1 MRIRLI
7 VLSLMLASC
16 SYITTL
22 PGLSHITPH
31 KIEVQQGNLITPEMR
46 SQLKVGMT
54 RLMVRSIVGTPLID
68 DPFHSDR
75 WDYVYR
81 MEQNGKLVAQQ
92 RMVLYFKGD
101 TLERIDDSA
110 MPPMPEASA
119 TDGAEPK

>member
-1 MRIRLI
+1 MRITLI

-16 SYITTL
+16 SYINTL
-22 PGLSHITPH
+22 PGLFYITPH

-46 SQLKVGMT
+46 ARLKIGMT
-54 RLMVRSIVGTPLID
+54 RPVVRSILGTPLID

-81 MEQNGKLVAQQ
+81 LEQLGKLVAQQ

-110 MPPMPEASA
+110 MPPMPEMSA
-119 TDGAEPK
+119 DDTPAK

>member
-1 MRIRLI
+1 MRI
-7 VLSLMLASC
+7 SLVVISFMLASC
-16 SYITTL
+16 SYINTL
-22 PGLSHITPH
+22 PGLSRITPH

-46 SQLKVGMT
+46 AQLKVGMT
-54 RLMVRSIVGTPLID
+54 RPVVRSIMGTPLID

-81 MEQNGKLVAQQ
+81 LEQLGKLVAQQ

-110 MPPMPEASA
+110 MPAMPEMSA
-119 TDGAEPK
+119 DDTAAQ

>member
-7 VLSLMLASC
+7 VISLMLASC

-31 KIEVQQGNLITPEMR
+31 KIEIQQGNFITPEMR
-46 SQLKVGMT
+46 AQLKVGMT
-54 RLMVRSIVGTPLID
+54 RPVVRSIVGTPLID

-81 MEQNGKLVAQQ
+81 MEQQGKLITQQ

-101 TLERIDDSA
+101 MLERIDDSA

-119 TDGAEPK
+119 DDTPEK